1 MQIAA
6 ETNRISDLPDQIIHD
21 ILGRLGSLKAV
32 AKSAVLSK
40 RWNQLW
46 LSYPI
51 SILDYHCDYFGDHE
65 PGQRFVAGLRRKF
78 SQPSPAGGIHTG
90 LIKITTRLT
99 TPTLIDDILEL
110 AANKSP
116 REIRIKSKQ
125 VPHGLLQSPLP
136 SVQIL
141 RLRDCRFNQYA
152 KAAMMNNAFVG
163 LGSFLRVLSLR
174 DVKLPAN
181 ISGRFLNGVI
191 AVAALLEKLTLWSVH
206 GPIQR
211 IEIHNHQN
219 LKTLKINV
227 LDLKSLDIAGTRSLE
242 IFFFK
247 ESHSQF
253 GTNLQV
259 SSTQNL
265 KVLHIQCARNMTEDK
280 LNKLISE
287 CPSLESLEVR
297 SFPQLHRL
305 RIVDCDKLREVTLH
319 NRIRWDL
326 RPLVIEIDTPRLSNL
341 RYTGTTRH
349 FPKILHKVHRCN
361 GIDQSNDAVS
371 FHCKLAHTVDVH
383 RLKKFLV
390 ELSEFQVTLEFLDRK
405 IHWERVEDGSPAPVI
420 EHVKLSLSL
429 ILPSL
434 DSLFCSCQPRY
445 LSFRRNTNEECEKR
459 WFLSIFKDACERFM
473 EIRLRNHCEG
483 TCTCW
488 RHRLKDVRV
497 MKRAANKSTKEV
509 ELIDLY
515 NMLYSSFAVHEEEEV
530 WFALTWL

>member
-1 MQIAA
+1 MRLLAA
-6 ETNRISDLPDQIIHD
+6 DFLPGVPEE
-21 ILGRLGSLKAV
+21 LTAV
-32 AKSAVLSK
+32 A
-40 RWNQLW
+40 
-46 LSYPI
+46 
-51 SILDYHCDYFGDHE
+51 
-65 PGQRFVAGLRRKF
+65 F
-78 SQPSPAGGIHTG
+78 SGIHTG

-163 LGSFLRVLSLR
+163 LCSFLRVLSLR

-227 LDLKSLDIAGTRSLE
+227 LDLKSLDIAGTCSLE

-287 CPSLESLEVR
+287 CPSLESLE
-297 SFPQLHRL
+297 
-305 RIVDCDKLREVTLH
+305 
-319 NRIRWDL
+319 
-326 RPLVIEIDTPRLSNL
+326 
-341 RYTGTTRH
+341 
-349 FPKILHKVHRCN
+349 
-361 GIDQSNDAVS
+361 
-371 FHCKLAHTVDVH
+371 
-383 RLKKFLV
+383 
-390 ELSEFQVTLEFLDRK
+390 
-405 IHWERVEDGSPAPVI
+405 
-420 EHVKLSLSL
+420 
-429 ILPSL
+429 
-434 DSLFCSCQPRY
+434 
-445 LSFRRNTNEECEKR
+445 
-459 WFLSIFKDACERFM
+459 
-473 EIRLRNHCEG
+473 
-483 TCTCW
+483 
-488 RHRLKDVRV
+488 
-497 MKRAANKSTKEV
+497 
-509 ELIDLY
+509 
-515 NMLYSSFAVHEEEEV
+515 
-530 WFALTWL
+530 